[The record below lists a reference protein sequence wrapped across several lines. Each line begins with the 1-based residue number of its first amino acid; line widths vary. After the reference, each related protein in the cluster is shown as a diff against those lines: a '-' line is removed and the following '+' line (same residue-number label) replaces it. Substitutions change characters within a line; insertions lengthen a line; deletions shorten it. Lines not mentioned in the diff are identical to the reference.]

1 MVIWRIVDGRRG
13 HDNQSLGLVKAL
25 SRHVSCVSH
34 DIPVSSFKS
43 GLWSYLLKK
52 YSPGDSLPKPHLI
65 VGAGH
70 GTHLHLLCARRA
82 YGGRTVVIMNPSLPT
97 AFFDFC
103 LIPDHDNPRIT
114 DSIIITRGALNAITP
129 GKYHDSGYGL
139 IMVGGPSRHFGWDDN
154 QLSGQIG
161 LILKTSNN
169 ITWHITDSPRT
180 PASTSH
186 NLAGLGLENVIFHSH
201 KNTGMDWATNQLL
214 KSGYVWV
221 TEDSMSM
228 IYESLT
234 AGAATGLL
242 RVPLQRQG
250 KLTNCIQNLISNNM
264 ITSFEDWKNGKQ
276 LTPPD
281 DILDEANRCA
291 EYLLEKIK

>member
-25 SRHVSCVSH
+25 SRHIPCVSH
-34 DIPVSSFKS
+34 DIPVSSFKP
-43 GLWSYLLKK
+43 GLWHYLLKK
-52 YSPGDSLPKPHLI
+52 YSPGDNLPKPHLI

-70 GTHLHLLCARRA
+70 GTHLHLLCAQRA
-82 YGGRTVVIMNPSLPT
+82 HGGRTAVIMKPGFPA

-129 GKYHDSGYGL
+129 GGHHNPGCGL
-139 IMVGGPSRHFGWDDN
+139 ILIGGPSRHFGWDDN
-154 QLSGQIG
+154 QLFEQIG

-180 PASTSH
+180 PVSTI
-186 NLAGLGLENVIFHSH
+186 NKLAGLNLKNVIFQPY
-201 KNTGMDWATNQLL
+201 KNTGVDWVTDQLL

-242 RVPLQRQG
+242 RVPLQQQG
-250 KLTNCIQNLISNNM
+250 KLTNCILNLVNNNM
-264 ITSFEDWKNGKQ
+264 ITSYEDWKNGKQ
-276 LTPPD
+276 LSPPD